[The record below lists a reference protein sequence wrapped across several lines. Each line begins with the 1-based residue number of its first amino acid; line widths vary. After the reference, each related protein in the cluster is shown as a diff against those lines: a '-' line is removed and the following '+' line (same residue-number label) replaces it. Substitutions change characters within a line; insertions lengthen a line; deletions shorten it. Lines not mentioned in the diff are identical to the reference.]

1 MLPKYAFTSA
11 DGIVVQV
18 ITGQLDATAQA
29 RFLADYR
36 ILFGAEQIIE
46 VPGETS
52 VYIGGSYT
60 DGEFLPPPAPEPEP
74 VPEPLPEPL
83 PEPQP
88 EPEI

>member
-1 MLPKYAFTSA
+1 MLHRHAFIDA
-11 DGIVVQV
+11 NGVVVQV
-18 ITGQLDATAQA
+18 IVGELDATGQA
-29 RFLADYR
+29 RFLSDYS
-36 ILFGAEQIIE
+36 ILFGAEQVIE
-46 VPGETS
+46 VPADTA

-60 DGEFLPPPAPEPEP
+60 DGVFNPPP